1 VSYTGG
7 SITDVGGY
15 KIIRFTGSGSVT
27 W

>member
-1 VSYTGG
+1 VSYSGA
-7 SITDVGGY
+7 SISDVGGY